1 MESFNFTRSRRLT
14 QLATVCS
21 VAAICCATI
30 KSEATSVVLTDNG
43 STAVVD
49 LTSGAGMNYWDLGF
63 GGNQLAQQWFW
74 YRNGSGTAQPIN
86 TISAP
91 TISVNTANFLE
102 VSYGNAQFTL
112 TLSYTLNGGG
122 TGSGTADIFETISVL
137 NHSGQT
143 MPNFNLFQ
151 YSDFDLLGTPGGDT
165 VNINLSP
172 LNFVLQ
178 SEGSGNIGEV
188 VTDPAANRAEA
199 GLDGSILANFGIADY
214 DLNNVLGAGP
224 GDASWA
230 FQWIAPIANG
240 SSLDIIKDKKIT
252 LTAIPE
258 PSVAGL
264 IAVSMG
270 LAGML
275 LRRKS

>member
-1 MESFNFTRSRRLT
+1 MESSNFTRNR
-14 QLATVCS
+14 LATLATACS
-21 VAAICCATI
+21 VVAACCLAFNSQASTY
-30 KSEATSVVLTDNG
+30 VLSDGG
-43 STAVVD
+43 STASVD
-49 LTSGAGMNYWDLGF
+49 VTSGAGMNYWDLGF

-74 YRNGSGTAQPIN
+74 YRNGSGVAQPIN
-86 TISAP
+86 LISAP
-91 TISVNTANFLE
+91 TVSASTANFLE

-122 TGSGTADIFETISVL
+122 SGSGTADIFETISVL

-151 YSDFDLLGTPGGDT
+151 YSDFNLLGTPGGDV

-172 LNFVLQ
+172 LNYVIQ
-178 SEGSGNIGEV
+178 SEGAGNIGEV

-199 GLDGSILANFGIADY
+199 GLNGSILANFGIADY
-214 DLNNVLGAGP
+214 DLSNVLSAGP

-230 FQWIAPIANG
+230 FQWTASIANG

-252 LTAIPE
+252 LSAIPE

-264 IAVSMG
+264 LAVSMG

>member
-1 MESFNFTRSRRLT
+1 MESFNFIRSRLAT
-14 QLATVCS
+14 LATVCS
-21 VAAICCATI
+21 VAATCCTAFNSQASTY
-30 KSEATSVVLTDNG
+30 VLTDGG
-43 STAVVD
+43 STASVD

-74 YRNGSGTAQPIN
+74 YRNGSGVAQPIN
-86 TISAP
+86 LISAP
-91 TISVNTANFLE
+91 TVSGSTANFLE

-112 TLSYTLNGGG
+112 TLSYTLTGGG
-122 TGSGTADIFETISVL
+122 SGSGTADIFETISVL

-143 MPNFNLFQ
+143 IPNFNLFQ
-151 YSDFDLLGTPGGDT
+151 YSDFNLLGTPGGDV

-172 LNFVLQ
+172 LNYVIQ
-178 SEGSGNIGEV
+178 SEGAGNIGEV

-199 GLDGSILANFGIADY
+199 GLNGSILANLGIADY
-214 DLNNVLGAGP
+214 DLSNVLSAGP

-230 FQWIAPIANG
+230 FQWTASIANG

-258 PSVAGL
+258 PSAAGL
-264 IAVSMG
+264 IAVGMG
-270 LAGML
+270 LVGML